1 LSEPAGRAETDVA
14 VSVDV
19 FVEPV
24 QTSRTFEAAIESLL
38 EGIERAG
45 LHLDDRLPTE
55 EQLAGQLGISKPTL
69 RQALRVLERSGLL
82 RVRAGKGGG
91 IFIASEVVPVD
102 AISHNV
108 AVEAEDAVDVLR
120 GRRILEGAVTIMA
133 SRTATEDDYAGIE
146 RTIELLRRSI
156 GDRPR
161 VMGANAMFHRAVI
174 RASHNKSLQGAM
186 RNMEAGLA
194 PIRDTYQGGQENDEV
209 TLAIHRRQVE
219 AMRSRDAKDLAA
231 VLDEHFRMLE
241 EEFAEALHR
250 KWETLFGEVAEQT
263 RRLGATPQ
271 P

>member
-1 LSEPAGRAETDVA
+1 LSV
-14 VSVDV
+14 VV

-24 QTSRTFEAAIESLL
+24 RTSRTFEAAIENLL
-38 EGIERAG
+38 EGIERSR
-45 LHLDDRLPTE
+45 LRLDDRLPTE

-91 IFIASEVVPVD
+91 IFMASEVIPVD

-120 GRRILEGAVTIMA
+120 GRRVLEGAVTVLA
-133 SRTATEDDYAGIE
+133 AGAATEEDYAGIE
-146 RTIELLRRSI
+146 RTNDLLRRNI

-174 RASHNKSLQGAM
+174 RASHNRTLQGAM
-186 RNMEAGLA
+186 RNFETELA
-194 PIRDTYQGGQENDEV
+194 PIRDSYQGGRENDEE
-209 TLAIHRRQVE
+209 TLAIHERQVE
-219 AMRSRDAKDLAA
+219 AMRRGDLQELAA

-241 EEFAEALHR
+241 VEFADALHR
-250 KWETLFGEVAEQT
+250 KWESLFGEVAEQT
-263 RRLGATPQ
+263 LRLGASPRR
-271 P
+271 

>member
-1 LSEPAGRAETDVA
+1 LSIV
-14 VSVDV
+14 V

-24 QTSRTFEAAIESLL
+24 RTSRTFEAAIENLL
-38 EGIERAG
+38 EGIERSR
-45 LHLDDRLPTE
+45 LRLDDRLPTE

-91 IFIASEVVPVD
+91 IFMASEVIPVD

-120 GRRILEGAVTIMA
+120 GRRVLEGAVTVLA
-133 SRTATEDDYAGIE
+133 AGAATEEDYAGIE
-146 RTIELLRRSI
+146 RTNDLLRRNI

-174 RASHNKSLQGAM
+174 RASHNRTLQGAM
-186 RNMEAGLA
+186 RNFETELA
-194 PIRDTYQGGQENDEV
+194 PIRDSYQGGRENDEE
-209 TLAIHRRQVE
+209 TLAIHERQVE
-219 AMRSRDAKDLAA
+219 AMRRGDLRELAA

-241 EEFAEALHR
+241 VEFARALHR
-250 KWETLFGEVAEQT
+250 KWESVFGEVAEQT
-263 RRLGATPQ
+263 LRLGASPRR
-271 P
+271 